1 MPASSTTEQRRGSSP
16 SPDAPDAVHLVVLLH
31 GLFGSP
37 KHVAYLASAL
47 EREAAA
53 QLEHRSDDEAGRKL
67 VVLVAQSNGLSSAHL
82 YDGIDVC
89 AARVV
94 EEIDAE
100 VERIERQG
108 GRVERFSMVGYSL
121 GGLVARYALG
131 ILDSRTPSFFDS
143 ALPSSF
149 TTFASPAIGVPVW
162 PDSRFSRFARAVGSN
177 LLSRAGRQLYER
189 DVFLPSSRFD
199 AEVEQDGA
207 GRQRGEQKHR
217 RGDPLLKVMA
227 DPQYSFYRALAKF
240 ERFDLFAN
248 TVNDRTVPFPTGG
261 IEAHDPF
268 AEALRKAKK
277 LAQDRD
283 DDPDAVLDLREGGLE
298 LTLDPD
304 APIVTASR
312 PVPAPASTSISTQ
325 TRPRRLP
332 RIRLPF
338 ILRPSTFPLPKP
350 LALIFIATL
359 PIVYPLALVALV
371 SRSLLQ
377 IPQSGRR
384 IRRARLKVDGGREGW
399 LARAGISVEE
409 MAEVLQGSTQSEG
422 HLIDDEQGDASTR
435 ATSSAGSRAP
445 LLDGGDVDDADAEA
459 DEPSALSSASISAG
473 AATDPALSSS
483 QLFQVEQL
491 NSLPNLH
498 KHYVHLIDTV
508 WAHGAIICRNPKHQ
522 AQSCT
527 AVVDWWAKR
536 RFEL

>member
-1 MPASSTTEQRRGSSP
+1 MLASSCSSCCTEHHGTSSP
-16 SPDAPDAVHLVVLLH
+16 SPHSAAVHLVVILH

-53 QLEHRSDDEAGRKL
+53 QLKARGDDEDGRKL
-67 VVLVAQSNGLSSAHL
+67 VVLVVQSNGLSSAHL

-94 EEIDAE
+94 EEVDAE

-143 ALPSSF
+143 AVPTSF
-149 TTFASPAIGVPVW
+149 TTFASPAIGVPVY
-162 PDSRFSRFARAVGSN
+162 PDSRFSRFARAVGSS
-177 LLSRAGRQLYER
+177 LLSRTGRQLYER
-189 DVFLPSSRFD
+189 DVYLPAALCD
-199 AEVEQDGA
+199 GEVEDERA
-207 GRQRGEQKHR
+207 GRRRDDEQKR

-227 DPQYSFYRALAKF
+227 DPRFSFYRALAKF

-268 AEALRKAKK
+268 AKALHKVKV
-277 LAQDRD
+277 LAQERD
-283 DDPDAVLDLREGGLE
+283 DDPDAALDLREGGLE
-298 LTLDPD
+298 LELDTD
-304 APIVTASR
+304 VPIVRAR
-312 PVPAPASTSISTQ
+312 RAVPVPSSSPSTKAG
-325 TRPRRLP
+325 RRRLP
-332 RIRLPF
+332 RVRLPF
-338 ILRPSTFPLPKP
+338 ILRPSTFPLPRP
-350 LALIFIATL
+350 LALVFIATL
-359 PIVYPLALVALV
+359 PLVYPIALIALI

-384 IRRARLKVDGGREGW
+384 IRRARLKVDGGRDGW
-399 LARAGISVEE
+399 LARAGINAEE
-409 MAEVLQGSTQSEG
+409 MVELLQATAQDEA
-422 HLIDDEQGDASTR
+422 HLVTGRCDKAPT
-435 ATSSAGSRAP
+435 TS
-445 LLDGGDVDDADAEA
+445 
-459 DEPSALSSASISAG
+459 SSASSSAALLVDEG
-473 AATDPALSSS
+473 DGDAQDSASSTAAPDSATASTDPALSAS
-483 QLFQVEQL
+483 QLFQVKSL

-498 KHYVHLIDTV
+498 KHYVHLIDTI
-508 WAHGAIICRNPKHQ
+508 WAHGAIICRNPKHP

-527 AVVDWWAKR
+527 EVVDWWAR
-536 RFEL
+536 RFEI

>member
-1 MPASSTTEQRRGSSP
+1 MLASSSSSCCTEHHGTSSP
-16 SPDAPDAVHLVVLLH
+16 SPHSAAVHLVVILH

-53 QLEHRSDDEAGRKL
+53 QLKARGDDEDGRKL
-67 VVLVAQSNGLSSAHL
+67 VVLVVQSNGLSSAHL

-94 EEIDAE
+94 EEVDAE

-143 ALPSSF
+143 AVPTSF
-149 TTFASPAIGVPVW
+149 TTFASPAIGVPVY
-162 PDSRFSRFARAVGSN
+162 PDSRFSRFARAVGSS
-177 LLSRAGRQLYER
+177 LLSRTGRQLYER
-189 DVFLPSSRFD
+189 DVYLPAALCD
-199 AEVEQDGA
+199 GEVEDERA
-207 GRQRGEQKHR
+207 GRRRDDEQKR

-227 DPQYSFYRALAKF
+227 DPRFSFYRALAKF

-268 AEALRKAKK
+268 AKALHKVKV
-277 LAQDRD
+277 LAQERD
-283 DDPDAVLDLREGGLE
+283 DDPDAALDLREGGLE
-298 LTLDPD
+298 L
-304 APIVTASR
+304 
-312 PVPAPASTSISTQ
+312 
-325 TRPRRLP
+325 
-332 RIRLPF
+332 
-338 ILRPSTFPLPKP
+338 P
-350 LALIFIATL
+350 LALVFIATL
-359 PIVYPLALVALV
+359 PLVYPIALIALI

-384 IRRARLKVDGGREGW
+384 IRRARLKVDGGRDGW
-399 LARAGISVEE
+399 LARAGINAEE
-409 MAEVLQGSTQSEG
+409 MVELLQATAQDEA
-422 HLIDDEQGDASTR
+422 HLVTGRCDKAPT
-435 ATSSAGSRAP
+435 TS
-445 LLDGGDVDDADAEA
+445 
-459 DEPSALSSASISAG
+459 SSASSSAALLVDEG
-473 AATDPALSSS
+473 DGDAQDSASSTAAPDSATASTDPALSAS
-483 QLFQVEQL
+483 QLFQVKSL

-498 KHYVHLIDTV
+498 KHYVHLIDTI
-508 WAHGAIICRNPKHQ
+508 WAHGAIICRNPKHP

-527 AVVDWWAKR
+527 EVVDWWAR
-536 RFEL
+536 RFEI